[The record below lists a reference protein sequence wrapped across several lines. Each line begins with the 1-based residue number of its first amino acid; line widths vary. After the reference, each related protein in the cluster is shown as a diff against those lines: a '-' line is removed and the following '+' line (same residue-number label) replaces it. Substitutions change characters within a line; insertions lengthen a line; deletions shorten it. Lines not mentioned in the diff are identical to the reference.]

1 MSCHVTHV
9 PWAVYYGHGQLDPRT
24 SPKDGA
30 RCAMA
35 PICWRIT
42 AYSPVWWNNF
52 LNKKVV
58 PSLFPAKII
67 VLKHNNIVP
76 KSEQYYHKNIII
88 PCARIWNI
96 FCSRNITGPIILSI
110 GNDIILQLLA
120 LEAKPTLGELWSLS
134 CGAGGVERE
143 RSELRNP
150 PCGTRSAE
158 RESKGAKTTV
168 DPNITLE
175 QIPLHE

>member
-1 MSCHVTHV
+1 
-9 PWAVYYGHGQLDPRT
+9 
-24 SPKDGA
+24 
-30 RCAMA
+30 MA
-35 PICWRIT
+35 PICRQIT
-42 AYSPVWWNNF
+42 TYVSVWWNNF

-96 FCSRNITGPIILSI
+96 ISSRNIIGPTIVSFQ
-110 GNDIILQLLA
+110 NDIILQLFV

-143 RSELRNP
+143 RSELRNAK
-150 PCGTRSAE
+150 CGMWVQRNEDHSW
-158 RESKGAKTTV
+158 SKYHYFRTFTIFLKNG
-168 DPNITLE
+168 L
-175 QIPLHE
+175 

>member
-1 MSCHVTHV
+1 MKLLPTCFKNWYKLVTLYYINMLV
-9 PWAVYYGHGQLDPRT
+9 PKYKNRMI
-24 SPKDGA
+24 K
-30 RCAMA
+30 M
-35 PICWRIT
+35 
-42 AYSPVWWNNF
+42 
-52 LNKKVV
+52 VV

-67 VLKHNNIVP
+67 ILKHNNIVP
-76 KSEQYYHKNIII
+76 ETEQYYHKNIII

-96 FCSRNITGPIILSI
+96 FSSRNIIGPTIVSFQ
-110 GNDIILQLLA
+110 NDIILQLFV

-158 RESKGAKTTV
+158 RESKGTKTTV
-168 DPNITLE
+168 DPNFITSEHLKYF
-175 QIPLHE
+175 